1 MNEGKYWNLVF
12 CVETLIMICLLLLA
26 FLLCGCNSLGRV
38 VKPQKGGEATFKIA
52 DQSSSFLSVKQPENA
67 LAPTSTT
74 YERDLIPSVTTNI
87 VRGKG
92 TNGMSEFNTTLQTN
106 WILVRERFNTTFG
119 EHQPDEAR
127 TGFVDV
133 QKIAAKAR
141 AISPVM
147 YFGLALIGLGFL
159 MGFLR
164 YKYPVVFNFPG
175 TYILYLVLFGLFLS
189 VTPSLMENKA
199 ITTTIC
205 LSGTIGLIVFGVYA
219 YSKNKTENNNK
230 EKTK

>member
-1 MNEGKYWNLVF
+1 MNDGKYWNLVF
-12 CVETLIMICLLLLA
+12 CAETLIMVCLLLLA
-26 FLLCGCNSLGRV
+26 FWLCGCNSLGRV
-38 VKPQKGGEATFKIA
+38 VKPQKGGEATFKMA
-52 DQSSSFLSVKQPENA
+52 DQSSALTVRQPENA

-74 YERDLIPSVTTNI
+74 YERDFIPTVTTNI

-92 TNGMSEFNTTLQTN
+92 TNGLSEFKTTLQTN

-147 YFGLALIGLGFL
+147 YFGLALIGLGFF

-164 YKYPVVFNFPG
+164 YRWPVIFNFPG

-189 VTPSLMENKA
+189 ITPSLLDNKT

-219 YSKNKTENNNK
+219 YSKNKTENNK